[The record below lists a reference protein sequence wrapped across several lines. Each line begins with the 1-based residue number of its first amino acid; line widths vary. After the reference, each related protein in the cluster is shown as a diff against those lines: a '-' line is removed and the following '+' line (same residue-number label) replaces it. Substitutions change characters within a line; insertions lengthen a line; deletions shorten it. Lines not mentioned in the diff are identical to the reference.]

1 MQIDKNKLKDFLNLN
16 DDEFKQKIAQV
27 AKASGVEDDKIS
39 QMLKDVKNVKNTI
52 GNLNEQDIVNT
63 VNSIGSDKLESLMKN
78 INQKQN
84 QSSENK

>member
-16 DDEFKQKIAQV
+16 DEEFKQKIEQM
-27 AKASGVEDDKIS
+27 AKAGGFEDDKIS

-52 GNLNEQDIVNT
+52 GNLNEQDIVKA

-84 QSSENK
+84 GENK

>member
-1 MQIDKNKLKDFLNLN
+1 MQIDKNKLKSFLNLN
-16 DDEFKQKIAQV
+16 DEEFKQKIADA

-52 GNLNEQDIVNT
+52 GNLSEQDIVNA

-78 INQKQN
+78 INQ
-84 QSSENK
+84 NKT

>member
-1 MQIDKNKLKDFLNLN
+1 MQIDKNKLKSFLNLN
-16 DDEFKQKIAQV
+16 DEEFKQKIADA

-52 GNLNEQDIVNT
+52 GNLSEQDIVNA

-78 INQKQN
+78 INQNQN
-84 QSSENK
+84 KT